1 MKISMGWPIFLS
13 LLLPSLIHIFQ
24 LLGKVSCKEVMAR
37 FWLRC
42 RKRHKI
48 ASDYILNDKFL
59 VNNGDCLDRL
69 FWSQIIFYFLNKK
82 I

>member
-37 FWLRC
+37 F
-42 RKRHKI
+42 
-48 ASDYILNDKFL
+48 L
-59 VNNGDCLDRL
+59 V
-69 FWSQIIFYFLNKK
+69 KVPEK
-82 I
+82 A